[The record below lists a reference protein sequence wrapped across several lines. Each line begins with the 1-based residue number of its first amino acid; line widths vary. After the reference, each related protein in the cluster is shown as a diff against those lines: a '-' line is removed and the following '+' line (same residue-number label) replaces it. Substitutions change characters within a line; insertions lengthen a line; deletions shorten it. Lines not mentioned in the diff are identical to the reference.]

1 MHAGT
6 NLSRQHGTLMIGQ
19 GFTWRYLKG
28 LVDRFDGLRD
38 QPASARL
45 MADVSDHFL
54 ELLSAKNV
62 FVYSSARSK
71 TKMNVREHFGVRE
84 DQKLLIASTSSYD
97 ERFAVESVRAFPP
110 AEDLL
115 FNRQFDWIKALIEV
129 ASSRPDW
136 FLLIRVHPRE
146 FPNRRDSIK
155 SSHVQQMQLMLQTLP
170 DNVKVNW
177 PDEKVS
183 LYDLAQEA
191 DVFLNAWSSVGKE
204 MALLGIPVVIYSPEL
219 VLYPTSLNQLGTRY
233 DEYFSQIEI
242 ALAAGWDLE
251 RSRQAYRWYA
261 FEFGRSLVD
270 MRNSYAPRDPSLLR
284 RIFLRVGRKLS
295 PLIQE
300 HIDIWSRA
308 SAPRSAKEIKEVFG
322 RQAEMVYDVVD
333 QSEFAGV
340 SLDDESKALVTE
352 LKRIGKVLFI
362 QSPSGTKSRLEK
374 NFYDANIL
382 S

>member
-1 MHAGT
+1 M
-6 NLSRQHGTLMIGQ
+6 
-19 GFTWRYLKG
+19 
-28 LVDRFDGLRD
+28 
-38 QPASARL
+38 
-45 MADVSDHFL
+45 
-54 ELLSAKNV
+54 
-62 FVYSSARSK
+62 
-71 TKMNVREHFGVRE
+71 
-84 DQKLLIASTSSYD
+84 
-97 ERFAVESVRAFPP
+97 ESVRAFPP